1 MADVLNTSSH
11 DVSTFKIMIEGQ
23 EVDSSQ
29 QVLSIA
35 ITKEINRIS
44 AATVIMRDG
53 DASDQTFSLSEKGDF
68 IPGKKIKIVAGRDGD
83 NSVFFKGIIIK
94 QGICIKDSGNSE
106 LHIEC
111 YDDAVKMSIGR
122 KSRYH
127 EKGKDKNVIEQLAKS
142 NKVKSDCEETR
153 LKHKEHVQH
162 N

>member
-1 MADVLNTSSH
+1 MDDVLNTSSH

-53 DASDQTFSLSEKGDF
+53 DAADQTFSLSEKGDF
-68 IPGKKIKIVAGRDGD
+68 IPGKKIKLVAGRDGD
-83 NSVFFKGIIIK
+83 NELFFNGIIVRQAIRFK
-94 QGICIKDSGNSE
+94 EDGNSE

-111 YDDAVKMSIGR
+111 RDEAIRMTIGR
-122 KSRYH
+122 KSRYY
-127 EKGKDKNVIEQLAKS
+127 EKLKDNEVF
-142 NKVKSDCEETR
+142 D
-153 LKHKEHVQH
+153 
-162 N
+162 